1 MANNDDDDDVGYKR
15 PPKHTQF
22 QPGQS
27 GNPQGVERTSAT
39 SRPI

>member
-1 MANNDDDDDVGYKR
+1 MANNDDENDVGYKR

-22 QPGQS
+22 KSGQS
-27 GNPQGVERTSAT
+27 GNPQDVKKTSAT